1 MDKQAVV
8 RVISKLVFY
17 LLHTYGE
24 LIESWVDK
32 ELETLIKRGEAEANK
47 LAQ

>member
-1 MDKQAVV
+1 MEKQAVT
-8 RVISKLVFY
+8 RLIAKLVFY

-24 LIESWVDK
+24 LIESYVDK
-32 ELETLIKRGEAEANK
+32 ELETLIAKTEDKANK

>member
-8 RVISKLVFY
+8 RLISKLVFY

-32 ELETLIKRGEAEANK
+32 ELEVLIVKAEDKANK

>member
-1 MDKQAVV
+1 MEKQAVT
-8 RVISKLVFY
+8 RLIAKLVFY

-32 ELETLIKRGEAEANK
+32 ELEVLIAKTEVQATK
-47 LAQ
+47 LSQ